1 VTPRLYRTTRPLADR
16 VSLLLRRIG
25 IGAVGSPT
33 TAALIT
39 LYVVAGL
46 ILLDGRQRRRHA
58 WRSFC
63 PAELTTRSTG
73 FRG

>member
-1 VTPRLYRTTRPLADR
+1 MTPRLYRTTRPLAAR

-39 LYVVAGL
+39 LYVAGL
-46 ILLDGRQRRRHA
+46 ILWDGRQ
-58 WRSFC
+58 
-63 PAELTTRSTG
+63 T
-73 FRG
+73 

>member
-1 VTPRLYRTTRPLADR
+1 MTPRLYRTTRPLAAL

-39 LYVVAGL
+39 LYVAGL
-46 ILLDGRQRRRHA
+46 ILLDGRQ
-58 WRSFC
+58 
-63 PAELTTRSTG
+63 T
-73 FRG
+73 